1 MYNCDCVE
9 YMRSLPDK
17 TFDLAIAD
25 PPYGDAAVNEGVSPP
40 PIYCVNDRNTTGSAG
55 CSTPIK
61 PVSRTG
67 GTWAAKYSKK
77 S

>member
-1 MYNCDCVE
+1 M
-9 YMRSLPDK
+9 PDK

-40 PIYCVNDRNTTGSAG
+40 HNRVNDRNTTGSEG
-55 CSTPIK
+55 VSTRIK